1 MFERPPSCFPLPSRC
16 KSNASARSKGPAVFS
31 PFLLFAA
38 LPWVTLSI
46 CFSGKQGDRLFKP
59 WSASPC
65 GHHPL
70 LLYPLLPCWAKPAH
84 HTIYH
89 PHHVTVSYFQGLL
102 KLSGKGT
109 SREVEKKMRER
120 RDWCWCFCDKI
131 KWNIKHIVL
140 ADTKWTWLNEKPHY
154 INYVRPPFW
163 GKAEAHTEGDTKS

>member
-89 PHHVTVSYFQGLL
+89 PHHVTVSYFQRLL

-109 SREVEKKMRER
+109 SGIFFNRKREENEREKGLVLVLLRQDKMEYKTHSPG
-120 RDWCWCFCDKI
+120 WHKVNMTEW
-131 KWNIKHIVL
+131 
-140 ADTKWTWLNEKPHY
+140 
-154 INYVRPPFW
+154 
-163 GKAEAHTEGDTKS
+163 EATLY